1 MNHHLD
7 LRGTVTTNSGAGLHG
22 LLLELQVDELAVCH
36 PSQPGV
42 VKLATY
48 EPAVRWLPW
57 SDLLSILRHCGQAD
71 LSKLIP
77 SPTKNPTLTLDA
89 LNAVAILG
97 RVDWSSATG
106 DA

>member
-77 SPTKNPTLTLDA
+77 PTLTL
-89 LNAVAILG
+89 
-97 RVDWSSATG
+97 TG
-106 DA
+106 DRSLGGTRLPSWDQST